1 MLNANIF
8 DNRFPFL
15 FNDGCY
21 NSYHKL
27 FIKSSPMIEQ
37 IRTLPHQAG
46 IYQYLDTAG
55 RILYIGKAKNLS
67 KRVKS
72 YFNLTPE
79 LSPKTSLSLR
89 IQKMLSET
97 VGLHY
102 IIVENEH
109 DALIL
114 ENSLIKQL
122 KPKYNILLRDD
133 KTYPYLYVDMEEPYP
148 RFELTRKIIKGKSI
162 RYFGPF
168 SIGARDILDSLYEL
182 LKLVQKKSCL
192 KGKKACLF
200 YQMEQCL
207 APCEFRVLRENY
219 LPMVMQGIEW
229 IQNKRKLIRELE
241 AKMEFYSESLRFE
254 EALVL
259 RDRIERISKSEISSQ
274 IDLASSEN
282 YDLFA
287 ITSNETRGCILRLF
301 IRDGKVASTAHDF
314 LPITPYFSLDEA
326 YERTLVGF
334 YGNEKPPI
342 IAPILTAHPF
352 ESSDWVGEH
361 LTALFGKKAILEVP
375 QRGAKKELIDLALT
389 NAHELLRTPQPTNE
403 ILLLQIQE
411 LFVLDTLPHRIEV
424 FDNSHHGGSATVGA
438 MVVYQNGHFDKKGY
452 RTYHLHERD
461 EYGQMSEMLR
471 RRIEGFADNPPPDL
485 WILDG
490 GSTLRSL
497 AVDLLSSHGIY
508 LDVIAISKE
517 KIDGLSHRA
526 KGSARDILHTAENT
540 LRLESSDRRLQFV
553 QMLRDEAHRSAITF
567 HKKTKLKIDQSSKL
581 LAIKGI
587 TTAKIHKLIDYF
599 GTFEAIAKS
608 DFKTLSELI
617 GTKDAESLQN
627 YYRET
632 ASK

>member
-1 MLNANIF
+1 
-8 DNRFPFL
+8 
-15 FNDGCY
+15 
-21 NSYHKL
+21 
-27 FIKSSPMIEQ
+27 MIEK
-37 IRTLPHQAG
+37 IRSLPHQAG
-46 IYQYLDTAG
+46 IYQYLDNKG

-72 YFNLTPE
+72 YFNLTPK
-79 LSPKTSLSLR
+79 LSPKTTLSLR

-148 RFELTRKIIKGKSI
+148 RFEITRKIIKGKGV

-168 SIGARDILDSLYEL
+168 SVGARDILDSLYEL

-207 APCEFRVLRENY
+207 APCEFPLPRESY
-219 LPMVMQGIEW
+219 MALVQQGIEW
-229 IQNKRKLIRELE
+229 IQNKRRLIKQLE
-241 AKMEFYSESLRFE
+241 AKMEFYSEALRFE

-274 IDLASSEN
+274 IDMASSEN
-282 YDLFA
+282 YDVFA
-287 ITSNETRGCILRLF
+287 IAVNETRGCILRLF
-301 IRDGKVASTAHDF
+301 IREGKVASSTHDF
-314 LPITPYFSLDEA
+314 IPLTPYFSLDEA

-334 YGNEKPPI
+334 YGSEKPPI

-352 ESSDWVGEH
+352 ESVEWVREH
-361 LTALFGKKAILEVP
+361 LSSLFGKKAILETP
-375 QRGAKKELIDLALT
+375 QRGNKKELIELALT
-389 NAHELLRTPQPTNE
+389 NAYELLRTPQPTNE
-403 ILLLQIQE
+403 VLLLQLQE
-411 LFVLDTLPHRIEV
+411 LFELDTLPNRIEI
-424 FDNSHHGGSATVGA
+424 FDNSHHGGDATVGA
-438 MVVYQNGHFDKKGY
+438 MVVYDNGHFDKKGY

-471 RRIEGFADNPPPDL
+471 RRIEGFGENPPPDL
-485 WILDG
+485 WVIDG
-490 GSTLRSL
+490 GSTLRTL
-497 AVDLLSSHGIY
+497 AADLLTSHGIH
-508 LDVIAISKE
+508 LDIIAISKE
-517 KIDGLSHRA
+517 KIDAKSHRA
-526 KGSARDILHTAENT
+526 KGSARDILHTADNT
-540 LRLESSDRRLQFV
+540 FRLESSDKRLQFI
-553 QMLRDEAHRSAITF
+553 QLLRDEAHRSAITF
-567 HKKTKLKIDQSSKL
+567 HKKIKVKRDQSSKL
-581 LAIKGI
+581 LMVHGI
-587 TTAKIHKLIDYF
+587 SQPKIHKLLEYF

-608 DFKTLSELI
+608 DFETLCNLI
-617 GTKDAESLQN
+617 GEKDAKNIQN
-627 YYRET
+627 CYRNEI
-632 ASK
+632 SK

>member
-1 MLNANIF
+1 
-8 DNRFPFL
+8 
-15 FNDGCY
+15 
-21 NSYHKL
+21 
-27 FIKSSPMIEQ
+27 MINQ
-37 IRTLPHQAG
+37 IRSLPHSAG
-46 IYQYLDTAG
+46 IYQYLDVKG

-72 YFNLTPE
+72 YFNLTPT
-79 LSPKTSLSLR
+79 LSPKAALSLR

-168 SIGARDILDSLYEL
+168 SVGARDILDSLYEL
-182 LKLVQKKSCL
+182 LKLVQKKSCI
-192 KGKKACLF
+192 KGKKGCLF

-207 APCEFRVLRENY
+207 APCEFSVPRETY
-219 LPMVMQGIEW
+219 LPMITQGIEW
-229 IQNKRKLIRELE
+229 IQNKHKLIKHLE

-274 IDLASSEN
+274 IDLASTEN

-287 ITSNETRGCILRLF
+287 ITANETRACILRLF
-301 IRDGKVASTAHDF
+301 IRDGKVASTTHDF

-334 YGNEKPPI
+334 YGHEKPPI

-352 ESSDWVGEH
+352 ESSDWVSEH
-361 LTALFGKKAILEVP
+361 LSTLFGKKAILEVP
-375 QRGAKKELIDLALT
+375 KRGAKKEIIDFALT

-403 ILLLQIQE
+403 ILISKLQE
-411 LFVLDTLPHRIEV
+411 LFNLDTSPMRIEI
-424 FDNSHHGGSATVGA
+424 FDNSHHGGDAAVGA
-438 MVVYQNGHFDKKGY
+438 MIVYANGRFDKKSY
-452 RTYHLHERD
+452 RSYHLQSPD

-471 RRIEGFADNPPPDL
+471 RRIEGFTTNPPPDL

-490 GSTLRSL
+490 GATLRSL
-497 AVDLLSSHGIY
+497 AIDLLGSYGIH

-517 KIDGLSHRA
+517 KIDGTSHRA
-526 KGSARDILHTAENT
+526 KGSARDILHTNDNT
-540 LRLESSDRRLQFV
+540 LRLESSDKRLQFV

-567 HKKTKLKIDQSSKL
+567 HKKTKLKTDQSSKL
-581 LAIKGI
+581 LAISGI
-587 TTAKIHKLIDYF
+587 TLPKIHKLIDYF

-608 DFKTLSELI
+608 DFSTLCELI
-617 GTKDAESLQN
+617 GKKDAESLQN
-627 YYRET
+627 HYREI
-632 ASK
+632 APK

>member
-1 MLNANIF
+1 MVN
-8 DNRFPFL
+8 
-15 FNDGCY
+15 
-21 NSYHKL
+21 
-27 FIKSSPMIEQ
+27 Q
-37 IRTLPHQAG
+37 IRSLPQVAG
-46 IYQYLDTAG
+46 IYQYLDEKG

-148 RFELTRKIIKGKSI
+148 RFELTRKIIKGKGV

-192 KGKKACLF
+192 RGKKGCLF

-207 APCEFRVLRENY
+207 APCEFPVPRESY
-219 LPMVMQGIEW
+219 LPMVQQGIEW
-229 IQNKRKLIRELE
+229 IQNKRRLIKQLE

-254 EALVL
+254 EALIL
-259 RDRIERISKSEISSQ
+259 RDRIERISKSEITSQ
-274 IDLASSEN
+274 IDLASTEN
-282 YDLFA
+282 YDVFA
-287 ITSNETRGCILRLF
+287 IAVNETRGCILRLF
-301 IRDGKVASTAHDF
+301 IREGKVASSTHDF
-314 LPITPYFSLDEA
+314 IPVTPYFSLDEA

-334 YGNEKPPI
+334 YGSEKPPI

-352 ESSDWVGEH
+352 ESRDWVHEH
-361 LTALFGKKAILEVP
+361 LSELFGKKAHLETP
-375 QRGAKKELIDLALT
+375 QRGGKKELIDLAIT

-403 ILLLQIQE
+403 VLLSQTQE
-411 LFVLDTLPHRIEV
+411 LFGLDTLSNRIEI
-424 FDNSHHGGSATVGA
+424 FDNSHHGGDAIVGA
-438 MVVYQNGHFDKKGY
+438 MVVYDNGHFDKKGY
-452 RTYHLHERD
+452 RTYHLQSRD

-471 RRIEGFADNPPPDL
+471 RRIEGFESNPPPDL
-485 WILDG
+485 WVLDG
-490 GSTLRSL
+490 GSTLRTL
-497 AVDLLSSHGIY
+497 AVDLLNSHGIH

-517 KIDGLSHRA
+517 KIDAKAHRS
-526 KGSARDILHTAENT
+526 KGAAHDILHTEHQI
-540 LRLESSDRRLQFV
+540 LRLESSDKRLQFI

-567 HKKTKLKIDQSSKL
+567 HKKVKLKRDQHSKL
-581 LAIKGI
+581 LLVHGI
-587 TTAKIHKLIDYF
+587 SQPKIHKLIEYF
-599 GTFEAIAKS
+599 GTYEAIAKS
-608 DFKTLSELI
+608 DFETLCDLI
-617 GTKDAESLQN
+617 GEKDAKNIQN
-627 YYRET
+627 CYTEKI
-632 ASK
+632 SK

>member
-1 MLNANIF
+1 
-8 DNRFPFL
+8 
-15 FNDGCY
+15 
-21 NSYHKL
+21 
-27 FIKSSPMIEQ
+27 MIEQ
-37 IRTLPHQAG
+37 IRNLPHQAG
-46 IYQYLDTAG
+46 IYQYLDEKG

-72 YFNLTPE
+72 YFNLTPT
-79 LSPKTSLSLR
+79 LSPKAALSLR

-168 SIGARDILDSLYEL
+168 SVGARDILDSLYEL

-192 KGKKACLF
+192 KGKKGCLF

-207 APCEFRVLRENY
+207 APCEFPVPRENY

-229 IQNKRKLIRELE
+229 IQNKRRLIRELE
-241 AKMEFYSESLRFE
+241 TKMEFYAESLRFE

-259 RDRIERISKSEISSQ
+259 RDRIERISKSELTSQ
-274 IDLASSEN
+274 IDLASVEN

-287 ITSNETRGCILRLF
+287 IAANETRACILRLF
-301 IRDGKVASTAHDF
+301 IREGKVASSTHDF
-314 LPITPYFSLDEA
+314 LPVTPYFSIDEA
-326 YERTLVGF
+326 YERTLIGF

-361 LTALFGKKAILEVP
+361 LSALFGKKAQLEVP
-375 QRGAKKELIDLALT
+375 QRGGKKELIELALT
-389 NAHELLRTPQPTNE
+389 NTHELLRTPQPTNE
-403 ILLLQIQE
+403 VLLHQLQE
-411 LFVLDTLPHRIEV
+411 LFILDSLPRRIEV
-424 FDNSHHGGSATVGA
+424 FDNSHHGGAATVGA
-438 MVVYQNGHFDKKGY
+438 MVVYDNGRFDKKGY
-452 RTYHLHERD
+452 RTYHLHVRD
-461 EYGQMSEMLR
+461 EYGQMKEMLT
-471 RRIEGFADNPPPDL
+471 RRIEGFESNPPPDL
-485 WILDG
+485 WVLDG
-490 GSTLRSL
+490 GSTLRAL
-497 AVDLLSSHGIY
+497 AIDLLDSHGIH

-517 KIDGLSHRA
+517 KIDGTSHRA
-526 KGSARDILHTAENT
+526 KGSARDIIHTSDNT
-540 LRLESSDRRLQFV
+540 LRLESSDKRLQFI

-567 HKKTKLKIDQSSKL
+567 HKKTKLKIDQTSKL
-581 LAIKGI
+581 LTIRGI
-587 TTAKIHKLIDYF
+587 SVAKIHKLIDYF

-608 DFKTLSELI
+608 DIKTLSELI
-617 GTKDAESLQN
+617 GEKDAESIRN
-627 YYRET
+627 YYRESM
-632 ASK
+632 SK

>member
-1 MLNANIF
+1 
-8 DNRFPFL
+8 
-15 FNDGCY
+15 
-21 NSYHKL
+21 
-27 FIKSSPMIEQ
+27 MIEQ
-37 IRTLPHQAG
+37 IRNLPHQAG
-46 IYQYLDTAG
+46 IYQYLDEKG

-72 YFNLTPE
+72 YFNLTPT
-79 LSPKTSLSLR
+79 LTPKAALSLR

-168 SIGARDILDSLYEL
+168 SVGARDILDSLYEL
-182 LKLVQKKSCL
+182 LKLVQKKNCL
-192 KGKKACLF
+192 KGKKGCLF

-207 APCEFRVLRENY
+207 APCEFPVPRENY

-229 IQNKRKLIRELE
+229 IQNKRRLIRELE
-241 AKMEFYSESLRFE
+241 TKMEFYAESLRFE

-259 RDRIERISKSEISSQ
+259 RDRIERISKSELTSQ
-274 IDLASSEN
+274 IDLASVEN

-287 ITSNETRGCILRLF
+287 IAVNETRACILRLF
-301 IRDGKVASTAHDF
+301 IREGKVASSTHDF
-314 LPITPYFSLDEA
+314 LPVTPYFSIDEA
-326 YERTLVGF
+326 YERTVIGF

-361 LTALFGKKAILEVP
+361 LSTLFGKKAQLEVP
-375 QRGAKKELIDLALT
+375 QRGGKKELIELALT

-403 ILLLQIQE
+403 ILLNQLQE
-411 LFVLDTLPHRIEV
+411 LFTLDSLPRRIEV
-424 FDNSHHGGSATVGA
+424 FDNSHHGGAATVGA
-438 MVVYQNGHFDKKGY
+438 TVVYDNGRFDKKGY
-452 RTYHLHERD
+452 RTYHLHVRD
-461 EYGQMSEMLR
+461 EYGQMREMLT
-471 RRIEGFADNPPPDL
+471 RRIEGFESNPPPDL
-485 WILDG
+485 WVLDG
-490 GSTLRSL
+490 GSTLRAL
-497 AVDLLSSHGIY
+497 AIDLLDSHGIH

-517 KIDGLSHRA
+517 KIDGTSHRA
-526 KGSARDILHTAENT
+526 KGSARDIIHTSDNT
-540 LRLESSDRRLQFV
+540 LRLESTDKRLQFV

-567 HKKTKLKIDQSSKL
+567 HKKTKLKIDQTSKL
-581 LAIKGI
+581 LTIRGI
-587 TTAKIHKLIDYF
+587 SVAKIHKLIDYF

-608 DFKTLSELI
+608 DMKTLSELI
-617 GTKDAESLQN
+617 GEKDAESIRN
-627 YYRET
+627 YYQET
-632 ASK
+632 VSK

>member
-1 MLNANIF
+1 
-8 DNRFPFL
+8 
-15 FNDGCY
+15 
-21 NSYHKL
+21 
-27 FIKSSPMIEQ
+27 MIEQ
-37 IRTLPHQAG
+37 IRNLPHQAG
-46 IYQYLDTAG
+46 IYQYLDEKG

-72 YFNLTPE
+72 YFNLTPT
-79 LSPKTSLSLR
+79 LSPKATLSLR

-97 VGLHY
+97 AGLHY

-133 KTYPYLYVDMEEPYP
+133 KTYPYLYVDMDEKYP

-168 SIGARDILDSLYEL
+168 SVGARDILDSLYEL

-192 KGKKACLF
+192 KGKKGCLF

-207 APCEFRVLRENY
+207 APCEFQIPRETY
-219 LPMVMQGIEW
+219 MPMVMQGIEW
-229 IQNKRKLIRELE
+229 IQNKRHLIKQLE
-241 AKMEFYSESLRFE
+241 AKMEFYAESLRFE

-259 RDRIERISKSEISSQ
+259 RDRIERISKSELTSQ

-282 YDLFA
+282 YDVFA
-287 ITSNETRGCILRLF
+287 IAVNEVRACILRLF
-301 IRDGKVASTAHDF
+301 IREGKVASSTHDF
-314 LPITPYFSLDEA
+314 IPITPYFSLDEA
-326 YERTLVGF
+326 YERTLIGF

-352 ESSDWVGEH
+352 ESIDWVGDH
-361 LTALFGKKAILEVP
+361 LTELFGKKAKIEIP

-389 NAHELLRTPQPTNE
+389 NAQELLRTPQPTNE
-403 ILLLQIQE
+403 YLLSSLQE
-411 LFVLDTLPHRIEV
+411 LFTLDTLPRRIEV

-438 MVVYQNGHFDKKGY
+438 MITYENGHFDKKGY

-461 EYGQMSEMLR
+461 EYGQMKEMLT
-471 RRIEGFADNPPPDL
+471 RRIEGFANNTPPDL
-485 WILDG
+485 WVLDG
-490 GSTLRSL
+490 GSTLRAL
-497 AVDLLSSHGIY
+497 AVDLLSSHGIH

-517 KIDGLSHRA
+517 KIDAKAHRA
-526 KGSARDILHTAENT
+526 KGSARDILHTSEET
-540 LRLESSDRRLQFV
+540 LRLENTDKRLQFI

-567 HKKTKLKIDQSSKL
+567 HKKTKLKIDQASNL
-581 LAIKGI
+581 LAIHGI
-587 TTAKIHKLIDYF
+587 STPKIHKLIDYF
-599 GTFEAIAKS
+599 GTFDAIAKS
-608 DFKTLSELI
+608 DFETLRELV
-617 GTKDAESLQN
+617 GEKDAENIQKH
-627 YYRET
+627 YRES
-632 ASK
+632 APK